1 MLTCDQQLAQQFK
14 LKRHHNL
21 ILKLI
26 IIIKMNTT
34 KVKYIIL
41 TAHTWAIAED
51 IDVATASVEKDSTK
65 VATKVATMT

>member
-26 IIIKMNTT
+26 
-34 KVKYIIL
+34 IIL